1 MRAFF
6 IFIASLC
13 SMDPDFYQ
21 SVSKSTAHRPIR
33 DYHASLVFENPQL
46 LNDLIAISFNTK
58 DDNHHKGC
66 WILELV
72 LEKNTSWLIP
82 YLDRFCKTLPQFSH
96 DGAVRSI
103 SKISWFTVT
112 AHAKSGHFVSE
123 MQLQKITESCFD
135 WLIGETK
142 VASKAY
148 AMRALFEIGKS
159 QQWVYPELKS
169 VLELGYPEHSAAY
182 QAAAKELLRKIK

>member
-1 MRAFF
+1 MNH
-6 IFIASLC
+6 L
-13 SMDPDFYQ
+13 FYQ

-33 DYHASLVFENPQL
+33 DYHANLVFEDPGL
-46 LNDLIAISFNTK
+46 LEDLIAIAFDAK
-58 DDNHHKGC
+58 DPNHYKAC

-72 LEKNTSWLIP
+72 LEKNTGWLAP
-82 YLDRFCKTLPQFSH
+82 YIDRLCETLPLFAH

-103 SKISWFTVT
+103 SKICWFAATQHVKT
-112 AHAKSGHFVSE
+112 KNFLSE
-123 MQLQKITESCFD
+123 IQLKNITESCFD

-148 AMRALFEIGKS
+148 AMRALFETGKL

-169 VLELGYPEHSAAY
+169 ILEMGYAAHSAAY
-182 QAAAKELLRKIK
+182 KAASKELLKKIK